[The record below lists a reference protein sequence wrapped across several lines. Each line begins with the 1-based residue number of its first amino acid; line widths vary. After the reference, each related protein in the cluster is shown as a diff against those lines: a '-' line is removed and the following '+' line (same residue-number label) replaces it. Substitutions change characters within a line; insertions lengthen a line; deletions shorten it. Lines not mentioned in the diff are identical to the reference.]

1 MGKIY
6 DQIGDNAKSR
16 TRLFRKRIFKLKIII
31 KKLKSLLAQNLH
43 PQLEVF
49 LERIKTTECF

>member
-6 DQIGDNAKSR
+6 DQIDDNAKSR
-16 TRLFRKRIFKLKIII
+16 TRLFRKRIFELKIII

-43 PQLEVF
+43 TQLEVF

>member
-6 DQIGDNAKSR
+6 DQIDDNAKSR

-43 PQLEVF
+43 TQLEVF